1 MPRSLKPT
9 ECYPILVWLHGY
21 GERGSDNQKNL
32 RWLEFVLDDPR
43 HVERYRFFILA
54 TQSPDGYWS
63 RGTAAVADDM
73 MTITAEILRK
83 TMCEYP
89 VNQQRV
95 YLSGVSGGGD
105 GCWEMVMRV
114 IRFFAAVVPM
124 GSGGGDVSRAA
135 RVANVPIWAFH
146 NMNDK
151 ECPPDGVKEMVA
163 AVKKAG
169 GNVHFDTLGREVARI
184 ERRLE

>member
-1 MPRSLKPT
+1 MASGA
-9 ECYPILVWLHGY
+9 PIT
-21 GERGSDNQKNL
+21 RRTSDGL
-32 RWLEFVLDDPR
+32 SCAFDDPR

-89 VNQQRV
+89 ANQERV

-105 GCWEMVMRV
+105 GCWEMVMGGYPE
-114 IRFFAAVVPM
+114 FFAAVVPM
-124 GSGGGDVSRAA
+124 GSGGGDVYLTRQSGKCS
-135 RVANVPIWAFH
+135 
-146 NMNDK
+146 D
-151 ECPPDGVKEMVA
+151 
-163 AVKKAG
+163 
-169 GNVHFDTLGREVARI
+169 LGFSQHE
-184 ERRLE
+184 